1 MIFILG
7 ILLSATCVYL
17 LFQRDEILSLRQ
29 KLNSHEELIM
39 DLTKSQSSIIS
50 HIAREDRKALKLA
63 KHFPNYNPN

>member
-7 ILLSATCVYL
+7 ILLSATCLYL

-50 HIAREDRKALKLA
+50 HIAREDRKALQLA